1 MSCLIRATAF
11 AAVAT
16 LAGWLSPAS
25 LTAQEERP
33 RPRFGPPGPVVV
45 SPEVAADRKLTFRV
59 HAPRAEAV
67 RLASS
72 DLPGVGWGGAEMQ
85 KGDEGVW
92 EVTVG
97 PNDPGAYRYSFNI
110 GEVSVLDPV
119 NPTVSESNSNAWS
132 LVYVPGAEF
141 SDTRDVPHGAVAE
154 VTYYSKSLERFRR
167 MHVYTPPGYEAGGE
181 AYPVLYLLH
190 GALDSDDSWT
200 TVGRAGFILDNLIA
214 DGQAR
219 PMLVVMPAGHTGP
232 FRFGPPAE
240 NSFNRQVDEFA
251 RDFTEDVRPL
261 IERLYR
267 VKTDRAH
274 RAIAGLSMGGMQTLN
289 IAAGSLQ
296 DYAYVGVFSSGVFG
310 IGGGPFAPPG
320 PSWEE
325 RYQAALDNAEL
336 KQGLKLVWFATGKD
350 DFLLETSRGTV
361 ELLKRHGFDVAYEE
375 TDGGHTW
382 TNWRV
387 YLRDFAP
394 RLFQ

>member
-1 MSCLIRATAF
+1 
-11 AAVAT
+11 
-16 LAGWLSPAS
+16 
-25 LTAQEERP
+25 
-33 RPRFGPPGPVVV
+33 
-45 SPEVAADRKLTFRV
+45 
-59 HAPRAEAV
+59 V

-72 DLPGVGWGGAEMQ
+72 DLPGIGWGGAEMQ
-85 KGDEGVW
+85 KGDQGVW
-92 EVTVG
+92 DVSVG
-97 PNDPGAYRYSFNI
+97 PIDPGAYRYSFHVD
-110 GEVSVLDPV
+110 EVSVLDPV
-119 NPTVSESNSNAWS
+119 NPAVSESNSNAWS

-154 VTYYSKSLERFRR
+154 VTYYSKSLQRFRR
-167 MHVYTPPGYEAGGE
+167 IHVYTPPGYEVGGE
-181 AYPVLYLLH
+181 SYPVLYLFH

-214 DGQAR
+214 DGQAQ

-232 FRFGPPAE
+232 FRFGPPA
-240 NSFNRQVDEFA
+240 NDSFTRQVDEFA
-251 RDFTEDVRPL
+251 RDFTEDVRPF
-261 IERLYR
+261 IERSYR
-267 VKTDRAH
+267 VKSDRAH

-296 DYAYVGVFSSGVFG
+296 DYAYIGVFSSGVFG

-336 KQGLKLVWFATGKD
+336 KQGLKLFWFATGKD

-361 ELLKRHGFDVAYEE
+361 EMLKRHGFDVVYEE

-382 TNWRV
+382 TNWRA